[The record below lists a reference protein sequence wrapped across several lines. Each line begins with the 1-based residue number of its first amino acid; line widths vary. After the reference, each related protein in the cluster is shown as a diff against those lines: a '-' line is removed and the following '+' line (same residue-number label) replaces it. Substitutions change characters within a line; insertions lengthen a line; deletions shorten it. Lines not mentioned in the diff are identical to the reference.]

1 MTCRVRVLES
11 VSLRMESGWKS
22 AMLLCLQGLSPHTA
36 THSSD
41 RQQLCVAEKRET
53 VGTAAAGS
61 RMSSKS
67 RKNTMVG
74 ATGGGRRETTAP
86 DSRVR
91 RNHRGGILISPEEIK
106 LAFDFL
112 DCDKSGKVSLAN
124 LKKRLAV
131 FFPEMSAK
139 EYRFMMNN
147 KREMTLQDFNDM
159 LLDNEV
165 TNFDPVS
172 EAFKVRLNRS
182 TS

>member
-1 MTCRVRVLES
+1 
-11 VSLRMESGWKS
+11 
-22 AMLLCLQGLSPHTA
+22 
-36 THSSD
+36 
-41 RQQLCVAEKRET
+41 
-53 VGTAAAGS
+53 
-61 RMSSKS
+61 MSSKS
-67 RKNTMVG
+67 RKNTMIGGPVG
-74 ATGGGRRETTAP
+74 LAGTRREPSAP
-86 DSRVR
+86 ESRVR
-91 RNHRGGILISPEEIK
+91 KNHRGGILITPEEIK

-172 EAFKVRLNRS
+172 EAFKVRNPTPPTYSLLLPCVFLTCDRPTMSPGKGESLQRS
-182 TS
+182 SVRCLLRTAMGSCQTMKLM